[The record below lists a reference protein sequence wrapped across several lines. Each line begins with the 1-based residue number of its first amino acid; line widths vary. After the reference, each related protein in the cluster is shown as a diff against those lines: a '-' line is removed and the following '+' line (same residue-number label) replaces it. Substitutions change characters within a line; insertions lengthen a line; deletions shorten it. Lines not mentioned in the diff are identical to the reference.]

1 MNEKKE
7 HTVIELARAHA
18 HIADLT
24 QALRVLGWDQQ
35 TYMPPGGAAP
45 RAEQMAALSSV
56 IHELATADTLGELL
70 DAAGDDGHE
79 GRLLA
84 VARRDYERARKL
96 STDLVVEMTRS
107 EGLARAA
114 WQQARA
120 TSDWSLFAPH
130 AAHMFELKRE
140 AAKQY
145 GYADH
150 PYDALLEEYEPGM
163 TVAQIRPLFAE
174 LSEGIVPLVQ
184 AIAASATVNDAS
196 CLLQPYDHDKQ
207 LTFGLNLVTGLGYD
221 LTRGRQD
228 LTAHPFCTSF
238 GPDDVRITTRVD
250 REFLSPALFGTL
262 HETGHALY
270 EQGIP
275 SGLARTPIGH
285 YASLGV
291 HESQSRLWENLV
303 GRSLPFWKRHY
314 PSLQAAFP
322 NQLRAT
328 NLDTFYRAINV
339 VKPSYIRVEADEL
352 TYNLHIFLRFNLEV
366 ALLEGTLSADDLPA
380 AWNDGIRDLLGITP
394 PTDAQGVLQDVHWA
408 LGLIGYFPTYT
419 LGNVLAV
426 QIWEAAQRDDRAI
439 GEQSERGEYTAL
451 LGWLRT
457 HIHQHGRAYTPNQLI
472 ERATGGPL
480 VAAPYLSYLRT
491 KFGALYEV

>member
-1 MNEKKE
+1 
-7 HTVIELARAHA
+7 
-18 HIADLT
+18 
-24 QALRVLGWDQQ
+24 
-35 TYMPPGGAAP
+35 
-45 RAEQMAALSSV
+45 
-56 IHELATADTLGELL
+56 
-70 DAAGDDGHE
+70 
-79 GRLLA
+79 
-84 VARRDYERARKL
+84 
-96 STDLVVEMTRS
+96 
-107 EGLARAA
+107 
-114 WQQARA
+114 
-120 TSDWSLFAPH
+120 
-130 AAHMFELKRE
+130 MFELKRE

-174 LSEGIVPLVQ
+174 LSEGIVPLVR
-184 AIAASATVNDAS
+184 AIAASATANDAS

-207 LTFGLNLVTGLGYD
+207 LAFGLNLVTGLGYD

-275 SGLARTPIGH
+275 AALARTPIGH

-314 PSLQAAFP
+314 SSLQATFP

-328 NLDTFYRAINV
+328 SLDTFYRAINV
-339 VKPSYIRVEADEL
+339 VEPSYIRVEADEL

-394 PTDAQGVLQDVHWA
+394 PNRRAGRLAGRA
-408 LGLIGYFPTYT
+408 LGVGTDRLFPDVYARQRPGRTNLGSRTARRPRHWGTKRTWRIHRIAGVAPHTYSSART
-419 LGNVLAV
+419 RLHTKPT
-426 QIWEAAQRDDRAI
+426 DRACDRWATRCRTLSLLPANEVRRTVRSI
-439 GEQSERGEYTAL
+439 GGCHTGRHLVVFGQSD
-451 LGWLRT
+451 
-457 HIHQHGRAYTPNQLI
+457 
-472 ERATGGPL
+472 
-480 VAAPYLSYLRT
+480 
-491 KFGALYEV
+491 